1 MLQNCPASIVPP
13 AVKVN
18 TIPDEAA
25 RLGTACHEVLQK
37 WVRDGQ
43 PYESIIPAAA
53 TALGL
58 EDPGELS
65 ILAYTGWKCWLE
77 IRHHFPEPAMEVA
90 RETTRDGVTLTGHAD
105 IESVV
110 GTQGRI
116 LDWKTGRLDMDHE
129 WQLRCY
135 ALLMLDRDSSL
146 TEVYAAVVKVRDK
159 ILFNGPKDKP

>member
-1 MLQNCPASIVPP
+1 VNTRASSLPMLQNCPASIVPP

-65 ILAYTGWKCWLE
+65 
-77 IRHHFPEPAMEVA
+77 
-90 RETTRDGVTLTGHAD
+90 
-105 IESVV
+105 
-110 GTQGRI
+110 
-116 LDWKTGRLDMDHE
+116 RLRVSIPG
-129 WQLRCY
+129 QYR
-135 ALLMLDRDSSL
+135 S
-146 TEVYAAVVKVRDK
+146 
-159 ILFNGPKDKP
+159 